1 MTSSTAAGAVT
12 LLTLLPLARGAGLLL
27 PQESESREVKSL
39 DGLWS
44 FKPDPGDGA
53 ARGWAKAGL
62 PSDHTMMPV
71 PASYNDLTQDQSLRD
86 LVGVVWY
93 ERTVFVPLHWAT
105 QRVVLYVGSANHH
118 ARVWLNGVLV
128 GEHEGGHLP
137 FHLPLDPTLV
147 AFGRASRL
155 TIAVNNTLHA
165 TTIPPGWVQ
174 TNVAGRRV
182 QRLQMDFFNYAGIQ
196 RQVLLYTTPLTYLDD
211 ITVSSRID
219 QHDAHLNVFV
229 SAVGASSV
237 LITLRDAE
245 GALVTR
251 GRMPADMRRGGRLTV
266 SDPALWWPRY
276 MAERPGYLY
285 TIEVE
290 VLGADGNVS
299 DVYRLPHGIRT
310 VGTRAD
316 GSFLVNGQPFYFHG
330 FGKQEASD
338 GRGRGLDL
346 PMLVK
351 DMALYEWIGGN
362 SMRTTHYPYSPE
374 TLQLCD
380 QLGIVVIGEAPAVGL
395 QNQNMVRE
403 TLLKHLDVMGEL
415 VTRDKNHPSVV
426 MWSVANEPDSEAPSA
441 AAYFKHLVA
450 QTKALDPSRPVSFA
464 TFKDPAK
471 DVATPFVD
479 VVMVNRYYGWYTNT
493 GQTDI
498 IPFNLEKDMLTW
510 RRTFNKPVM
519 MTEYG
524 CDAVAGLHSDPPF
537 AFTEEFQVE
546 YISQYFATF
555 DKLRAARFFVGEMVW
570 NFADFLTA
578 QGITRVHGNK
588 KGMFTR
594 QRQPKMAAHAL
605 RSRYNALANA
615 TRLYPLR
622 LAALAEVAVVPVEAR
637 ARPPPHLP
645 AAPSPPSL
653 RAAATGRSV
662 RPGQRRHP
670 SALRGLPRNPRA
682 GVLRPAPRRCRPT
695 RYRCVRSAAPAETK
709 GRCSNRSE
717 HTRRPPTLRPPSPSQ
732 GQPAQ
737 PTAAKAE
744 GTRATPQ
751 WTPPQQRRESP
762 PPAAADS
769 VWGAHPDDSAA
780 NQLTEDALRFSGV
793 IDPWADA
800 LVTDE
805 QVRGGG
811 AAALQPTEGNAAG
824 DDQGLQV
831 PAMGAT
837 HVWQN

>member
-1 MTSSTAAGAVT
+1 M
-12 LLTLLPLARGAGLLL
+12 
-27 PQESESREVKSL
+27 
-39 DGLWS
+39 
-44 FKPDPGDGA
+44 
-53 ARGWAKAGL
+53 
-62 PSDHTMMPV
+62 
-71 PASYNDLTQDQSLRD
+71 
-86 LVGVVWY
+86 
-93 ERTVFVPLHWAT
+93 
-105 QRVVLYVGSANHH
+105 
-118 ARVWLNGVLV
+118 
-128 GEHEGGHLP
+128 
-137 FHLPLDPTLV
+137 
-147 AFGRASRL
+147 
-155 TIAVNNTLHA
+155 
-165 TTIPPGWVQ
+165 
-174 TNVAGRRV
+174 
-182 QRLQMDFFNYAGIQ
+182 
-196 RQVLLYTTPLTYLDD
+196 
-211 ITVSSRID
+211 
-219 QHDAHLNVFV
+219 
-229 SAVGASSV
+229 
-237 LITLRDAE
+237 
-245 GALVTR
+245 
-251 GRMPADMRRGGRLTV
+251 
-266 SDPALWWPRY
+266 
-276 MAERPGYLY
+276 
-285 TIEVE
+285 
-290 VLGADGNVS
+290 
-299 DVYRLPHGIRT
+299 
-310 VGTRAD
+310 
-316 GSFLVNGQPFYFHG
+316 
-330 FGKQEASD
+330 
-338 GRGRGLDL
+338 RGRGLDL

-605 RSRYNALANA
+605 RSRYSALANA

-637 ARPPPHLP
+637 RRPPPRLP
-645 AAPSPPSL
+645 VAHSPPSL
-653 RAAATGRSV
+653 RAAATGRFV

-695 RYRCVRSAAPAETK
+695 PYRCVRSAAPAETK

-717 HTRRPPTLRPPSPSQ
+717 HTHTNPLHRPSPSLSVAGTAGAADGRQ
-732 GQPAQ
+732 GGGDARDASVD
-737 PTAAKAE
+737 AA
-744 GTRATPQ
+744 
-751 WTPPQQRRESP
+751 QQRRESP

-811 AAALQPTEGNAAG
+811 AAALQPTEGNTGGRRPGAAG
-824 DDQGLQV
+824 AGDGRDACVAELAYRCSKAFSLIEIISHVIGAGSVLPV
-831 PAMGAT
+831 ALGRSASISPTTAIDASFSSLNSFSDRVAVSIDSVSFCSTGTSGSFPIASYTPESLLTAAMSRSVSASPAPSSPAFSI
-837 HVWQN
+837 

>member
-1 MTSSTAAGAVT
+1 M
-12 LLTLLPLARGAGLLL
+12 
-27 PQESESREVKSL
+27 
-39 DGLWS
+39 
-44 FKPDPGDGA
+44 
-53 ARGWAKAGL
+53 
-62 PSDHTMMPV
+62 
-71 PASYNDLTQDQSLRD
+71 
-86 LVGVVWY
+86 
-93 ERTVFVPLHWAT
+93 
-105 QRVVLYVGSANHH
+105 
-118 ARVWLNGVLV
+118 
-128 GEHEGGHLP
+128 
-137 FHLPLDPTLV
+137 
-147 AFGRASRL
+147 
-155 TIAVNNTLHA
+155 
-165 TTIPPGWVQ
+165 
-174 TNVAGRRV
+174 
-182 QRLQMDFFNYAGIQ
+182 
-196 RQVLLYTTPLTYLDD
+196 
-211 ITVSSRID
+211 
-219 QHDAHLNVFV
+219 
-229 SAVGASSV
+229 
-237 LITLRDAE
+237 
-245 GALVTR
+245 
-251 GRMPADMRRGGRLTV
+251 
-266 SDPALWWPRY
+266 
-276 MAERPGYLY
+276 
-285 TIEVE
+285 
-290 VLGADGNVS
+290 
-299 DVYRLPHGIRT
+299 
-310 VGTRAD
+310 
-316 GSFLVNGQPFYFHG
+316 
-330 FGKQEASD
+330 
-338 GRGRGLDL
+338 RGRGLDL

-403 TLLKHLDVMGEL
+403 TLLEHLDVMGEL

-546 YISQYFATF
+546 YISQYFGTF

-637 ARPPPHLP
+637 AAAPHLP

-662 RPGQRRHP
+662 RPGQRRHL

-717 HTRRPPTLRPPSPSQ
+717 HTPQSADPRPASPSQ

-769 VWGAHPDDSAA
+769 VWGAHPDESAA
-780 NQLTEDALRFSGV
+780 NQLTEDALRFAASSTVGRR
-793 IDPWADA
+793 PRHRRAGA
-800 LVTDE
+800 
-805 QVRGGG
+805 RRRRRR
-811 AAALQPTEGNAAG
+811 AAANGGQYGGRRPAAG
-824 DDQGLQV
+824 AGDGRDACVAEL
-831 PAMGAT
+831 A
-837 HVWQN
+837 

>member
-1 MTSSTAAGAVT
+1 MTSSTAAGALT
-12 LLTLLPLARGAGLLL
+12 LLALLPLARGAGLLL

-276 MAERPGYLY
+276 MSERPGYLY

-330 FGKQEASD
+330 FGKHEDSD
-338 GRGRGLDL
+338 VRGRGLDL

-479 VVMVNRYYGWYTNT
+479 VVMVNRYYGWYGTRLGPGASHAQRHT
-493 GQTDI
+493 VTALLLPLQVHQHGADRHHPLQLGEGHAHVAADVQQAGDDDRVR
-498 IPFNLEKDMLTW
+498 L
-510 RRTFNKPVM
+510 RRRRR
-519 MTEYG
+519 
-524 CDAVAGLHSDPPF
+524 PP
-537 AFTEEFQVE
+537 
-546 YISQYFATF
+546 
-555 DKLRAARFFVGEMVW
+555 LRPSVCVHRGVPG
-570 NFADFLTA
+570 
-578 QGITRVHGNK
+578 RVH
-588 KGMFTR
+588 
-594 QRQPKMAAHAL
+594 
-605 RSRYNALANA
+605 LA
-615 TRLYPLR
+615 
-622 LAALAEVAVVPVEAR
+622 
-637 ARPPPHLP
+637 
-645 AAPSPPSL
+645 
-653 RAAATGRSV
+653 
-662 RPGQRRHP
+662 
-670 SALRGLPRNPRA
+670 
-682 GVLRPAPRRCRPT
+682 VLRHVRQAPRR
-695 RYRCVRSAAPAETK
+695 ALL
-709 GRCSNRSE
+709 
-717 HTRRPPTLRPPSPSQ
+717 RR
-732 GQPAQ
+732 
-737 PTAAKAE
+737 
-744 GTRATPQ
+744 
-751 WTPPQQRRESP
+751 
-762 PPAAADS
+762 
-769 VWGAHPDDSAA
+769 
-780 NQLTEDALRFSGV
+780 
-793 IDPWADA
+793 
-800 LVTDE
+800 
-805 QVRGGG
+805 
-811 AAALQPTEGNAAG
+811 
-824 DDQGLQV
+824 
-831 PAMGAT
+831 
-837 HVWQN
+837 

>member
-1 MTSSTAAGAVT
+1 M
-12 LLTLLPLARGAGLLL
+12 
-27 PQESESREVKSL
+27 
-39 DGLWS
+39 DG
-44 FKPDPGDGA
+44 
-53 ARGWAKAGL
+53 
-62 PSDHTMMPV
+62 T
-71 PASYNDLTQDQSLRD
+71 
-86 LVGVVWY
+86 
-93 ERTVFVPLHWAT
+93 
-105 QRVVLYVGSANHH
+105 
-118 ARVWLNGVLV
+118 
-128 GEHEGGHLP
+128 
-137 FHLPLDPTLV
+137 
-147 AFGRASRL
+147 
-155 TIAVNNTLHA
+155 
-165 TTIPPGWVQ
+165 
-174 TNVAGRRV
+174 
-182 QRLQMDFFNYAGIQ
+182 
-196 RQVLLYTTPLTYLDD
+196 
-211 ITVSSRID
+211 
-219 QHDAHLNVFV
+219 
-229 SAVGASSV
+229 
-237 LITLRDAE
+237 
-245 GALVTR
+245 
-251 GRMPADMRRGGRLTV
+251 
-266 SDPALWWPRY
+266 
-276 MAERPGYLY
+276 
-285 TIEVE
+285 
-290 VLGADGNVS
+290 
-299 DVYRLPHGIRT
+299 
-310 VGTRAD
+310 
-316 GSFLVNGQPFYFHG
+316 
-330 FGKQEASD
+330 
-338 GRGRGLDL
+338 GRGSDL
-346 PMLVK
+346 APH
-351 DMALYEWIGGN
+351 
-362 SMRTTHYPYSPE
+362 THS
-374 TLQLCD
+374 
-380 QLGIVVIGEAPAVGL
+380 
-395 QNQNMVRE
+395 
-403 TLLKHLDVMGEL
+403 
-415 VTRDKNHPSVV
+415 
-426 MWSVANEPDSEAPSA
+426 
-441 AAYFKHLVA
+441 
-450 QTKALDPSRPVSFA
+450 
-464 TFKDPAK
+464 
-471 DVATPFVD
+471 ATPSPPSSLS
-479 VVMVNRYYGWYTNT
+479 RYTNT

-546 YISQYFATF
+546 YISQYFGTF

-605 RSRYNALANA
+605 RSRYSALANA

-637 ARPPPHLP
+637 RRPPPRLP
-645 AAPSPPSL
+645 VAPSPPSL
-653 RAAATGRSV
+653 RAAATGRFV

-695 RYRCVRSAAPAETK
+695 PYRCVRSAAPAETK

-717 HTRRPPTLRPPSPSQ
+717 HTLRPPTLRPPSPSQ

>member
-1 MTSSTAAGAVT
+1 MLRRSLLLALVHTAVGAGFLGPQIVRQA
-12 LLTLLPLARGAGLLL
+12 LLLAALPGALGAGLLH

-44 FKPDPGDGA
+44 FQRDDA
-53 ARGWAKAGL
+53 SSARWAKAGL
-62 PSDHTMMPV
+62 PAPMMMPV

-276 MAERPGYLY
+276 MSERPGYLY

-330 FGKQEASD
+330 FGKHEDSD
-338 GRGRGLDL
+338 VRGRGLDL

-351 DMALYEWIGGN
+351 DLALYEWIGGN

-479 VVMVNRYYGWYTNT
+479 VVMVNRYYGWYGTRLGPGASHAQRHT
-493 GQTDI
+493 VTALLLPLQVHQHGADRHHPLQPGEGHAHVAADVQQAGDDDRVR
-498 IPFNLEKDMLTW
+498 L
-510 RRTFNKPVM
+510 RRRRR
-519 MTEYG
+519 
-524 CDAVAGLHSDPPF
+524 PP
-537 AFTEEFQVE
+537 
-546 YISQYFATF
+546 
-555 DKLRAARFFVGEMVW
+555 LRPTVCVHRGVPG
-570 NFADFLTA
+570 
-578 QGITRVHGNK
+578 RVH
-588 KGMFTR
+588 
-594 QRQPKMAAHAL
+594 
-605 RSRYNALANA
+605 LA
-615 TRLYPLR
+615 
-622 LAALAEVAVVPVEAR
+622 
-637 ARPPPHLP
+637 
-645 AAPSPPSL
+645 
-653 RAAATGRSV
+653 
-662 RPGQRRHP
+662 
-670 SALRGLPRNPRA
+670 
-682 GVLRPAPRRCRPT
+682 VLRDVRQAPRRPLL
-695 RYRCVRSAAPAETK
+695 
-709 GRCSNRSE
+709 
-717 HTRRPPTLRPPSPSQ
+717 RR
-732 GQPAQ
+732 
-737 PTAAKAE
+737 
-744 GTRATPQ
+744 
-751 WTPPQQRRESP
+751 
-762 PPAAADS
+762 
-769 VWGAHPDDSAA
+769 
-780 NQLTEDALRFSGV
+780 
-793 IDPWADA
+793 
-800 LVTDE
+800 
-805 QVRGGG
+805 
-811 AAALQPTEGNAAG
+811 
-824 DDQGLQV
+824 
-831 PAMGAT
+831 
-837 HVWQN
+837 

>member
-1 MTSSTAAGAVT
+1 MTSSTAAGALT
-12 LLTLLPLARGAGLLL
+12 LLALLPLARGAGLLL

-276 MAERPGYLY
+276 MSERPGYLY

-330 FGKQEASD
+330 FGKHEDSD
-338 GRGRGLDL
+338 VRGRGLDL

-546 YISQYFATF
+546 YISQYFGTF

-605 RSRYNALANA
+605 RSRYSALANA

-622 LAALAEVAVVPVEAR
+622 LAALAKVAVVPVEAR
-637 ARPPPHLP
+637 RRRPPPRLP
-645 AAPSPPSL
+645 VAPPPPSL

-695 RYRCVRSAAPAETK
+695 PYRCVRSAAPAETK

-717 HTRRPPTLRPPSPSQ
+717 HTLRPPTLALPLRRRDSRRSRRPPRRR
-732 GQPAQ
+732 G
-737 PTAAKAE
+737 
-744 GTRATPQ
+744 RA
-751 WTPPQQRRESP
+751 RRLSGRRRSRGESRRRP
-762 PPAAADS
+762 PPPTPF
-769 VWGAHPDDSAA
+769 GARTPTTRRRTNSPRTRSASAA
-780 NQLTEDALRFSGV
+780 SST
-793 IDPWADA
+793 
-800 LVTDE
+800 
-805 QVRGGG
+805 RG
-811 AAALQPTEGNAAG
+811 PT
-824 DDQGLQV
+824 
-831 PAMGAT
+831 PS
-837 HVWQN
+837 